1 MHYTR
6 SLAMYIAYKI
16 VHRLFL
22 YPYLLSPLRSV
33 PGPPLGNPF
42 LGQASKLSAEDSG
55 EYQREWIKEHGSII
69 RVVGP
74 IGMERLMF
82 LSPEALQQILV
93 KGWLDYPRPR
103 YLRKI
108 LGMVTGY
115 GLLTVTGDEH
125 RQMRK
130 AMNPAFSITNL
141 TAQTDMY
148 YEPIEGLI
156 EVLTSEIK
164 AQDSQ
169 EIASSQVMMY
179 EWLSKVTL
187 DIICETAFGYRT
199 DSLHNPHNELA
210 EAYEHLLSLQS
221 SSNMGKLILC
231 MSIPGGPR
239 FLASEWAYEHR
250 SWFRLLSTFAPLET
264 LLDSMHTIR
273 RISAQML
280 AEKIRETSG
289 ITIDDMHTKKD
300 IMSLLVRARQADLTK
315 DGAYSMTDEAMVDQV
330 LTFLGAGHET
340 TASGLSWTLWL
351 LANNAEVQQR
361 LRDEVT
367 PVLENN
373 PRPDYRTLK
382 EMQYLDCV
390 IMEGLRVMPPVPIT
404 TRKAART
411 DYIEGVLVPKGTLL
425 HICIR
430 SINTWE
436 AIWGDDAEEFRPE
449 RWRDLPKAYDPAFS
463 FLPFIAGPHACI
475 GKTMA
480 IVEMKAILAALIANF
495 EFRPTYEGQVA
506 KPAAAITMRL
516 PTSPDNECLHLL
528 LYISTNRPLRDLR
541 HDVTIALLVLHVLVR
556 AKVGPEYFSHSDQE
570 KISRYESKAVR

>member
-1 MHYTR
+1 M
-6 SLAMYIAYKI
+6 
-16 VHRLFL
+16 
-22 YPYLLSPLRSV
+22 
-33 PGPPLGNPF
+33 
-42 LGQASKLSAEDSG
+42 GQASKLFSEDSR
-55 EYQREWIKEHGSII
+55 EYEREWVKEHGSII
-69 RVVGP
+69 RIVGP
-74 IGMERLMF
+74 IGTERLMF
-82 LSPEALQQILV
+82 LSPEALQQILI
-93 KGWLDYPRPR
+93 KGWLDYPRPS

-108 LGMVTGY
+108 LGMVTGH

-130 AMNPAFSITNL
+130 AMNPAFSLTNL
-141 TAQTDMY
+141 TAQTNMY

-156 EVLTSEIK
+156 EVLTSEIE
-164 AQDSQ
+164 AQNSQ
-169 EIASSQVMMY
+169 EKAGSQVMMY

-221 SSNMGKLILC
+221 GPNMGKLILC
-231 MSIPGGPR
+231 MSVPGGAR
-239 FLASEWAYEHR
+239 FLASDWAYEHR
-250 SWFRLLSTFAPLET
+250 SWFRSLSTFAPLEK
-264 LLDSMHTIR
+264 LLGSMHTIR

-289 ITIDDMHTKKD
+289 ITVDDMQTKKD

-315 DGAYSMTDEAMVDQV
+315 DGAYAMTDEAMVDQV

-351 LANNAEVQQR
+351 LANNAEAQQR

-373 PRPDYRTLK
+373 PQPDYRTLK

-404 TRKAART
+404 VRKAAKT

-430 SINTWE
+430 NINTWD

-449 RWRDLPKAYDPAFS
+449 RWLDLPKAYDPAFS
-463 FLPFIAGPHACI
+463 FLSFIAGPHACI

-495 EFRPTYEGQVA
+495 EFRPAYQGQIA
-506 KPAAAITMRL
+506 KPAAAITMK
-516 PTSPDNECLHLL
+516 PTDGMP
-528 LYISTNRPLRDLR
+528 
-541 HDVTIALLVLHVLVR
+541 
-556 AKVGPEYFSHSDQE
+556 FSIRR
-570 KISRYESKAVR
+570 ISRK